1 MHSLILPRPNE
12 QQDQVHTFP
21 RMVTRDNH
29 IHHAQHHA
37 NIHTTTKQIMM
48 LLYELVLQRSCPS
61 VPLLHEVCQN
71 ETRAAMQ

>member
-1 MHSLILPRPNE
+1 MHFLILPHPNE
-12 QQDQVHTFP
+12 QQDQAHTFP

-29 IHHAQHHA
+29 THHAQHHA

-48 LLYELVLQRSCPS
+48 LLYELALQHSYPS

-71 ETRAAMQ
+71 ETKGAIQ